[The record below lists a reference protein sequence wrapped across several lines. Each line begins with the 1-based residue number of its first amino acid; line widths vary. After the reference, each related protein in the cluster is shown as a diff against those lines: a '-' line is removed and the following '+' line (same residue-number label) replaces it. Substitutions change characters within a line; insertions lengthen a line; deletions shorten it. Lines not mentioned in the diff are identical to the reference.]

1 MPENINFHTISE
13 NFVEKSLC
21 AVAEVPI
28 QGCAERHDGN

>member
-1 MPENINFHTISE
+1 MPKHINLHTISE

-28 QGCAERHDGN
+28 QGYAERHDGN